1 MILTSRV
8 RVQLTPLQR
17 DQTGR
22 IFNIWLLFAC
32 VFLKFYTNKQ
42 FQNTVCC
49 TFLTFKSSWMQL
61 FSTFN
66 LSFCN
71 LATVLA
77 TFPKIGRLFSNFW
90 SLCAAATERKKWHK
104 SFIGLGSS
112 RTFLTRSCNWIKWQ
126 CYKQLTTVMF
136 AWNKIRWLLIL
147 R

>member
-1 MILTSRV
+1 MYALWQQTGIMILTPRV

-32 VFLKFYTNKQ
+32 VFLNFYLNNQ

-49 TFLTFKSSWMQL
+49 TYFNIQKQL
-61 FSTFN
+61 DATIFDLQFE
-66 LSFCN
+66 LLCN
-71 LATVLA
+71 FATVLA
-77 TFPKIGRLFSNFW
+77 TFPKIGQLFSNFW

-112 RTFLTRSCNWIKWQ
+112 RTFLTLSCN
-126 CYKQLTTVMF
+126 
-136 AWNKIRWLLIL
+136 
-147 R
+147 